1 MCDVSRFKAS
11 RRFVFEARS
20 QTSAKVDHISHPLPA
35 GRNHHVLHSHRKPV
49 ILWFCV
55 LALCALPT
63 VRAIDPRG
71 WAVLDTCFVIVEQD
85 PFSSFT
91 RGTLKEGAQDV
102 EEQ

>member
-1 MCDVSRFKAS
+1 
-11 RRFVFEARS
+11 
-20 QTSAKVDHISHPLPA
+20 
-35 GRNHHVLHSHRKPV
+35 
-49 ILWFCV
+49 V